1 MIYLLKSIACK
12 LTAKEAAKTKM
23 LEGIKQWAF
32 TLVITAVVGGLANS
46 FTVSENGGMKKYVKF
61 ACAVIALAVMIMPI
75 KEMFKEMP
83 KLFDFYNSDTSTT
96 ESVDSESNMYDIN
109 GLAEAKINELLKIR
123 ISDIVYEKTGIK
135 PDDVYIY
142 IGQKDYSETESE
154 IDVEKIVVN
163 MPKNSD
169 ISKIEEMKLY
179 LKQLFNCEVEVQ
191 INDGQN

>member
-46 FTVSENGGMKKYVKF
+46 FTISEAGGMKKYVKF
-61 ACAVIALAVMIMPI
+61 ACAAVALVIMIMPI

-83 KLFDFYNSDTSTT
+83 GLFDYYNSDTNIT
-96 ESVDSESNMYDIN
+96 EPVEPQSDSYDIN
-109 GLAEAKINELLKIR
+109 GLVTAKINELLKIR

-135 PDDVYIY
+135 PDDIFIY
-142 IGQKDYSETESE
+142 IGQKDYSGAESE
-154 IDVEKIVVN
+154 IEVEKIVMN
-163 MPKNSD
+163 MPQNTD
-169 ISKIEEMKLY
+169 INKIDEVKTY
-179 LKQLFNCEVEVQ
+179 LNELFNCEVGAV
-191 INDGQN
+191 IND